1 MIVLLVED
9 DRDLAANISEF
20 LESAGHRVDYAADG
34 LLARR
39 LCSENQYDAIVLDV
53 GLPGASGLDVCR
65 WLRTE
70 ARRST
75 PVLML
80 TARDLETDILA
91 GFEAGADDYL
101 VKPFS
106 LKVLAARLVAIAR
119 RGRLACGTLNVAD
132 LDFDVETL
140 AVHRRGLK
148 RTLTP
153 SGLRILELLM
163 RTSPAVVS
171 REQLVE
177 LLWGDA
183 PPVSDAALRAHI
195 HLLRQAIDPPGSP
208 RLLHTIHGV
217 GYRLAPDSDAR

>member
-1 MIVLLVED
+1 MNVLLVED
-9 DRDLAANISEF
+9 DRDLAANVGEF
-20 LESAGHRVDYAADG
+20 LESSGHQVDYATDG

-39 LCSENQYDAIVLDV
+39 LCSENRYDAIVLDV
-53 GLPGASGLDVCR
+53 GLPGASGLEVCR

-80 TARDLETDILA
+80 TARDLETDVLA

-119 RGRLACGTLNVAD
+119 RGRLACGTLSVAD
-132 LDFDVETL
+132 LDLDMETL
-140 AVHRRGLK
+140 AVHRRGLT

-183 PPVSDAALRAHI
+183 PPASDAALRAHI
-195 HLLRQAIDPPGSP
+195 HLLRQAIDPPDWP

-217 GYRLAPDSDAR
+217 GYRLAPDSDAH

>member
-1 MIVLLVED
+1 MNILLVED
-9 DRDLAANISEF
+9 DRDLAASIGEF
-20 LESAGHRVDYAADG
+20 LESAGHRLDYATDG

-39 LCSENQYDAIVLDV
+39 LCSENSYDAIVLDV

-65 WLRTE
+65 WLRAE

-80 TARDLETDILA
+80 TARDLEHDVLA
-91 GFEAGADDYL
+91 GFDAGADDYL

-106 LKVLAARLVAIAR
+106 LKILAARLVAIAR
-119 RGRLACGTLNVAD
+119 RGRLACGTLTVAD
-132 LDFDVETL
+132 LNLEVDTL
-140 AVHRRGLK
+140 EVRRHGSKLA
-148 RTLTP
+148 LTP

-163 RTSPAVVS
+163 RASPAVVS

-183 PPVSDAALRAHI
+183 PPASDAALRAHI
-195 HLLRQAIDPPGSP
+195 HLLRQAIDPPGFP
-208 RLLHTIHGV
+208 HLLHTVHGV
-217 GYRLAPDSDAR
+217 GYRLALDSDAH

>member
-1 MIVLLVED
+1 MNILLVED
-9 DRDLAANISEF
+9 DRDLAASIGEF
-20 LESAGHRVDYAADG
+20 LESAGHRLDYATDG

-39 LCSENQYDAIVLDV
+39 LCSENSYDAIVLDV

-65 WLRTE
+65 WLRAE

-80 TARDLETDILA
+80 TARDLEHDVLA
-91 GFEAGADDYL
+91 GFDAGADDYL

-106 LKVLAARLVAIAR
+106 LKILAARLVAIAR
-119 RGRLACGTLNVAD
+119 RGRLACGTLTVAD
-132 LDFDVETL
+132 LNLEVDTL
-140 AVHRRGLK
+140 EVRRHGSRLA
-148 RTLTP
+148 LTP

-163 RTSPAVVS
+163 RASPAVVS

-183 PPVSDAALRAHI
+183 PPASDAALRAHI
-195 HLLRQAIDPPGSP
+195 HLLRQAIDPPGFP
-208 RLLHTIHGV
+208 HLLHTVHGV
-217 GYRLAPDSDAR
+217 GYRLALDSDAH

>member
-9 DRDLAANISEF
+9 DRDLAANLGEF
-20 LESAGHRVDYAADG
+20 LESAGHQVDYANDG
-34 LLARR
+34 LRAQR
-39 LCSENQYDAIVLDV
+39 LCSENRYDAIVLDV

-70 ARRST
+70 ARRTT

-91 GFEAGADDYL
+91 GFAAGADDYL
-101 VKPFS
+101 RKPFS
-106 LKVLAARLVAIAR
+106 LKELTARLGAIAR
-119 RGRLACGTLNVAD
+119 RGRLGAVALSVAD
-132 LDFDVETL
+132 LELDVDALT
-140 AVHRRGLK
+140 VRRGGLK

-163 RTSPAVVS
+163 RSAPAVVS
-171 REQLVE
+171 REELVE
-177 LLWGDA
+177 LLWGEA
-183 PPVSDAALRAHI
+183 PPASDAALRAHI
-195 HLLRQAIDPPGSP
+195 HLLRQAVDPPGFP

-217 GYRLAPDSDAR
+217 GLRLAPDTDAP

>member
-1 MIVLLVED
+1 MNILLVED
-9 DRDLAANISEF
+9 DTDLAANIGEF
-20 LESAGHRVDYAADG
+20 LELAGNRVDYATDG

-39 LCSENQYDAIVLDV
+39 LCAENRYDALVLDV

-91 GFEAGADDYL
+91 GFAAGADDYL
-101 VKPFS
+101 LKPFS
-106 LKVLAARLVAIAR
+106 LKVLAARLAAITR
-119 RGRLACGTLNVAD
+119 RGQLGSGTLNVAD
-132 LDFDVETL
+132 LELNIETHEVSRNGTKC
-140 AVHRRGLK
+140 A
-148 RTLTP
+148 LTP

-163 RTSPAVVS
+163 RASPALVS
-171 REQLVE
+171 REQLVD

-183 PPVSDAALRAHI
+183 PPASDAALRAHI
-195 HLLRQAIDPPGSP
+195 HLLRQVIDSPGRV
-208 RLLHTIHGV
+208 RLLHTLHSV
-217 GYRLAPDSDAR
+217 GYRLAPDADAP